1 MKRLNSVISAVTT
14 KFNISK
20 GNAVVNWDYS
30 PYGSKVCHIPRCKQL
45 ADENLKKVMA
55 KPTFLDPRRF
65 DLPTN
70 RGLIALIEMNILH
83 SGKVLLTV
91 GHGSY
96 QETLIESFIAVHQEQ
111 HIS

>member
-1 MKRLNSVISAVTT
+1 
-14 KFNISK
+14 
-20 GNAVVNWDYS
+20 
-30 PYGSKVCHIPRCKQL
+30 
-45 ADENLKKVMA
+45 MA